1 MANDLTKLTEW
12 VNANGATA
20 GTAIVAGL
28 QLAGSLTAREPDK
41 KPQEIF
47 TGIPAADR
55 AIAQAAGVAAIANAE
70 GVTIENVI
78 TVAKLLLGLGL
89 TFV

>member
-1 MANDLTKLTEW
+1 MAHAFTEVKEW
-12 VNANGATA
+12 VDANGATV
-20 GTAIVAGL
+20 GTALLAGI
-28 QLAGSLTAREPDK
+28 QLAGSLTAKEPDK

-55 AIAQAAGVAAIANAE
+55 AIAQAAGVAEIAGAE